1 MFMCIWCHCLKTNSW
16 DPSQDEL
23 YNICCDASLWKR
35 MYEKNDMEKTAKKAR
50 LEEVKERST
59 TKVKEE
65 KTPPRRK

>member
-1 MFMCIWCHCLKTNSW
+1 MSSTTS
-16 DPSQDEL
+16 
-23 YNICCDASLWKR
+23 AVTRGLWKR